1 MKKKMIF
8 RDFSDFSIAGNNW
21 KKKIIIIKNEKKNVQ
36 NLKGATAHSSR
47 RLGAGARRR
56 GRWGARLGAGREGV
70 WQELGVR
77 GRAGRRCRQLGAR
90 ARGALARGRQ
100 GARAAGAQGGGRAGH
115 ARQGARQGRCWAR
128 RARRA
133 QALCARPCTA
143 WAWPGALAG
152 LVGGSCSLFGF

>member
-21 KKKIIIIKNEKKNVQ
+21 KKKLIIIKNEKKNVQ

-56 GRWGARLGAGREGV
+56 GRWGAGLGAGREGV

-77 GRAGRRCRQLGAR
+77 GRAGAQAG
-90 ARGALARGRQ
+90 
-100 GARAAGAQGGGRAGH
+100 AAG
-115 ARQGARQGRCWAR
+115 
-128 RARRA
+128 
-133 QALCARPCTA
+133 
-143 WAWPGALAG
+143 
-152 LVGGSCSLFGF
+152 S